1 MRVRRDV
8 LAERLLSLAGSSEHV
23 ASAVGDL
30 MEDARDRG
38 SVWFWRSVARLWVS
52 LLARDLFFAPFKMT
66 VSSSLAWFVYMAVSA
81 MLAFAGYLAV
91 TIIWGAGYVLSNHTG
106 LELLVDV
113 LRVRFD
119 WPSIS
124 SVATWWI
131 QAVVLFAIAPF
142 QLGRASAPYWRGHE
156 VSLAIVTLLIWTAM
170 ARFVPFVLVGIKVS
184 PAMMPL
190 VVMFLL
196 FGALAE
202 RFRPATTS

>member
-1 MRVRRDV
+1 MRKGRA
-8 LAERLLSLAGSSEHV
+8 AEIALSLVGPADHV
-23 ASAVGDL
+23 ASVVGDL
-30 MEDARDRG
+30 MEEARDRG
-38 SVWFWRSVARLWVS
+38 PVWFWRSVARLWVS
-52 LLARDLFFAPFKMT
+52 LLARDLFFAPFRMT
-66 VSSSLAWFVYMAVSA
+66 VSSALAWFVYMAVSA
-81 MLAFAGYLAV
+81 MLAFAGYFAV

-119 WPSIS
+119 WPPIS

-131 QAVVLFAIAPF
+131 QAVALFAIAPF

-156 VSLAIVTLLIWTAM
+156 VSLAIVTLLIWTVM
-170 ARFVPFVLVGIKVS
+170 ARFVPFVLVGIKAS

-190 VVMFLL
+190 VVTFLL